1 MSRRFQIVRA
11 ARRFVRAAR
20 RFVRAEKLPQVDAG
34 EGTIILAVK
43 KFPIR
48 QLPAILAA
56 GSFFD

>member
-1 MSRRFQIVRA
+1 
-11 ARRFVRAAR
+11 VRAAR

-48 QLPAILAA
+48 QIPAILAP